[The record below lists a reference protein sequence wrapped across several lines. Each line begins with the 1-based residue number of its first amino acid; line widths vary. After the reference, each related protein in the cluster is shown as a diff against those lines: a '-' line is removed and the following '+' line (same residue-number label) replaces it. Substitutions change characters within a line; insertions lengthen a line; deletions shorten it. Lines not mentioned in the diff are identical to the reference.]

1 MEPSRP
7 AVSRETRLLLTIV
20 LISLSMLWV
29 LARIRFPG
37 RPSTPNPVAP
47 VLAQLAP
54 PSALEDIASAVA
66 QLTPRLEGI
75 LTPVDVQARTP
86 ALGARP
92 VRTLVAAMRVADG
105 VAVALTGDQIAS
117 STPASGAGLALV
129 AQDAA
134 SRLAVFKVPADDQ
147 PELPRWSPRGL
158 QYPRFLIAAD
168 VSRDGA
174 SLRPVFI
181 GSLDSIVSPLWDG
194 PIWAVPDHTDLH
206 DGAFLFTIEGDFAG
220 VASERDGRLAIVPA
234 GVVVATATR
243 VMQQGSRPPGWIG
256 VEVQSLTQP
265 LAAAIGSNSGAVVAW
280 VDPQGPAAGVLAP
293 TDIIE
298 QIEGTPVVTLEY
310 WERRMAGLAA
320 GDTLRLAVRHG
331 ADRREV
337 RVIAGRPPD
346 APARWP
352 LGLNMRSL
360 PRVGVEILRVD
371 PGSAGSRSGLR
382 SGDVITI
389 AGDLEAPTAGQ
400 LARLFAA
407 EPATS
412 PVLIVIARGD
422 AHHVAVLE
430 KKP

>member
-7 AVSRETRLLLTIV
+7 TVSRETRLLLTIV

-75 LTPVDVQARTP
+75 LTPVEVQARL
-86 ALGARP
+86 AVLGARP
-92 VRTLVAAMRVADG
+92 VRTVVAAMRVADG
-105 VAVALTGDQIAS
+105 VAVALTADQIAS
-117 STPASGAGLALV
+117 TPATGTGLALV

-134 SRLAVFKVPADDQ
+134 SRLAVFKVPADDE
-147 PELPRWSPRGL
+147 PELARWSPRGL

-168 VSRDGA
+168 VSRDGT

-234 GVVVATATR
+234 GVVVATANR

-320 GDTLRLAVRHG
+320 GDTLVLVVRHG

-337 RVIAGRPPD
+337 RLIAGRPPD

-352 LGLNMRSL
+352 LGLTMRSL
-360 PRVGVEILRVD
+360 PRGGVEILRVD
-371 PGSAGSRSGLR
+371 PASAGSRAGLR
-382 SGDVITI
+382 PGDVIAI
-389 AGDLEAPTAGQ
+389 AGDLQAPNATQ

-407 EPATS
+407 PPDTS
-412 PVLIVIARGD
+412 PVVIVVARGD

-430 KKP
+430 KRP

>member
-7 AVSRETRLLLTIV
+7 TVSRETRLLLTIV

-75 LTPVDVQARTP
+75 LTPVEVQARL
-86 ALGARP
+86 AVLGARP
-92 VRTLVAAMRVADG
+92 VRTVVAAMRVADG
-105 VAVALTGDQIAS
+105 VAVALTADQIAS
-117 STPASGAGLALV
+117 TPATGTGLALV

-134 SRLAVFKVPADDQ
+134 SRLAVFKVPADDE
-147 PELPRWSPRGL
+147 PELARWSPRGL

-168 VSRDGA
+168 VSRDGT

-234 GVVVATATR
+234 GVVVATANR

-320 GDTLRLAVRHG
+320 GDTLVLVVRHG

-337 RVIAGRPPD
+337 RLIAGRPPD

-352 LGLNMRSL
+352 LGLTMRAL
-360 PRVGVEILRVD
+360 PRGGVEILRVD
-371 PGSAGSRSGLR
+371 PASAGSRAGLR
-382 SGDVITI
+382 PGDVIAI
-389 AGDLEAPTAGQ
+389 AGDLQAPTAAQ

-407 EPATS
+407 PPDTS
-412 PVLIVIARGD
+412 PVVIVVARGD

-430 KKP
+430 KRP